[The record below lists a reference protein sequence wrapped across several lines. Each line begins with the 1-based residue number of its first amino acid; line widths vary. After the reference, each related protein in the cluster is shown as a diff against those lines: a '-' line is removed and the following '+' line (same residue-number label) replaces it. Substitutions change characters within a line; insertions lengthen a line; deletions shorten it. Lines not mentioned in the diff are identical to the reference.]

1 MKTNHLLIILVGL
14 AIAAFA
20 FIRPCCEEPAAEI
33 PVEDIASAPAPDVA
47 VDPWDAFVEALIH
60 VESKGDSTAVGS
72 RNDVGVLQITPIMLE
87 DANRIVGEERYT
99 LDDRTDRD
107 KSIEIFNIIQNHYN
121 PDHDMHYALKIW
133 NSRAPISYHR
143 AVMDKYREI
152 YGAE

>member
-1 MKTNHLLIILVGL
+1 MKTNYLLIILVGL
-14 AIAAFA
+14 SITAFA
-20 FIRPCCEEPAAEI
+20 FIRPRCEEPAAEI
-33 PVEDIASAPAPDVA
+33 PAEEASASAPAPVP
-47 VDPWDAFVEALIH
+47 DPWDAFIEALIH
-60 VESKGDSTAVGS
+60 VESKGDSTAVGL

-87 DANRIVGEERYT
+87 DANRILGEERYT

-133 NSRAPISYHR
+133 NSRAPISSHR
-143 AVMDKYREI
+143 AVMDKYREM

>member
-1 MKTNHLLIILVGL
+1 MKTNYLFIILVGL
-14 AIAAFA
+14 SITAFA
-20 FIRPCCEEPAAEI
+20 FIRPRCEEPAAI
-33 PVEDIASAPAPDVA
+33 PVEDAPAPVVPADT
-47 VDPWDAFVEALIH
+47 WDTFIEALIY
-60 VESKGDSTAVGS
+60 VESKGDRMAVGS

-99 LDDRTDRD
+99 LDDRKDRD

-121 PDHDMHYALKIW
+121 PEHDMHYALKIW

-143 AVMDKYREI
+143 AVMDKYREM